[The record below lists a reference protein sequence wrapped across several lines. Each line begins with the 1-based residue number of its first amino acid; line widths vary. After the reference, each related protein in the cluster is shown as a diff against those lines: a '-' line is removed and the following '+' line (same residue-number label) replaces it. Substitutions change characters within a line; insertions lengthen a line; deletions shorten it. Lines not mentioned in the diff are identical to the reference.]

1 MNRTQPDSLKSIL
14 YVITRAEHGG
24 AQTHILELLRAS
36 AGRYTVALVCGE
48 VGFLTHE
55 AKALGIAVF
64 HLPNL
69 VVPVNPRKDLLALAQ
84 LANVIRRF
92 KPNLIHA
99 HSSKAGLLARIAARL
114 CGIPSIFTAH
124 GWAFSEGA
132 SRPRK
137 WIAMSSEWLAGRLG
151 ASIIAV
157 SQFDRDLALRHGIAD
172 ASRIFTITNG
182 IRDDSGRACP
192 EAGSP
197 PVIVMVARFT
207 PQKDHLTLLRALST
221 VLAPFRLWFIGDGPL
236 IEQSRACA
244 AQLGLL
250 DRTEFFGDS
259 CSVRDL
265 LPSAHVFALIS
276 RYEGLPISILEA
288 MCAGL
293 PIVATDTGGVSEAV
307 RNGWN
312 GLLVGRARENTLRD
326 ALESLLGDP
335 GLRKSFGMHSRALF
349 ESAFTAGAMVERTI
363 ELYDR
368 KMIEDFHSRPARGNA
383 KSRTR
388 QASN

>member
-1 MNRTQPDSLKSIL
+1 LTRTQPDSLKRIL

-36 AGRYTVALVCGE
+36 VGRYTVALASGE
-48 VGFLTHE
+48 IGFLTHE
-55 AKALGIAVF
+55 AKTLGIAVF
-64 HLPNL
+64 HLSSL
-69 VVPVNPRKDLLALAQ
+69 VAPVNPRKDLLALAQ
-84 LANVIRRF
+84 LAIVIRRF
-92 KPNLIHA
+92 KPHLIHA
-99 HSSKAGLLARIAARL
+99 HSSKAGLLARISARL
-114 CGIPSIFTAH
+114 RGIPCIFTAH

-132 SRPRK
+132 SRSRK
-137 WIAMSSEWLAGRLG
+137 WIAMSSEWFAGRLG
-151 ASIIAV
+151 ASVIAV
-157 SQFDRDLALRHGIAD
+157 SQFDRELALRHGIAD

-182 IRDDSGRACP
+182 IRDDPGRACP

-197 PVIVMVARFT
+197 PVIIMVARFT
-207 PQKDHLTLLRALST
+207 PQKDHLTLLRALSN
-221 VLAPFRLWFIGDGPL
+221 VRAPFCLRFIGGGPL

-250 DRTEFFGDS
+250 DRTEFLGDS
-259 CSVRDL
+259 CSVREL
-265 LPSAHVFALIS
+265 LPNAHVFALIS

-335 GLRKSFGMHSRALF
+335 GLRKSFGMNSRALF
-349 ESAFTAGAMVERTI
+349 ESAFTADVMVGRTV
-363 ELYDR
+363 ELYER
-368 KMIEDFHSRPARGNA
+368 KIIEVVHRRTARTNTE
-383 KSRTR
+383 KTSS
-388 QASN
+388 QANN